1 MSDVAE
7 VTQDAVEKGQG
18 STLSTVAAVMVALT
32 ATFMALCNVKDGNVT
47 QAMAQAQT
55 KAVDQWAYY
64 QAKSTKQSMAENSA
78 DLVALQRDLSPAL
91 AKEARAALEA
101 RVADFKAKAARYEQD
116 KAAIK
121 AEAERLEKEYD
132 ILNSHDDQFDMAEAG
147 FTVAI
152 ALFGITIL
160 IQRRWMLG
168 LACGFSAFGF
178 IMGLAGFLK
187 WNLHPDW
194 LAKLLG

>member
-1 MSDVAE
+1 MSDAAD

-18 STLSTVAAVMVALT
+18 SRLSTMAAVLVALT

-47 QAMAQAQT
+47 QAMAQVQT
-55 KAVDQWAYY
+55 KAVDQWSYY
-64 QAKSTKQSMAENSA
+64 QAKSTKQAMAENSA
-78 DLVALQRDLSPAL
+78 GLVALQRDLAPTLS
-91 AKEARAALEA
+91 KEARGTLDA
-101 RVADFKAKAARYEQD
+101 RVADFKAKAAHYEEE

-132 ILNSHDDQFDMAEAG
+132 TLNTHDDQFDMAEAG

-152 ALFGITIL
+152 ALAGITIL
-160 IQRRWMLG
+160 TQRRWLLG
-168 LACGFSAFGF
+168 LAGLFSAFGF
-178 IMGLAGFLK
+178 VMGLAGFLK

>member
-7 VTQDAVEKGQG
+7 VTQEAVEKAHESRL
-18 STLSTVAAVMVALT
+18 STLAAVLVAIT

-64 QAKSTKQSMAENSA
+64 QAKSTKQAMAENSA
-78 DLVALQRDLSPAL
+78 EMLLAQQETTTLSIESR
-91 AKEARAALEA
+91 KALEA
-101 RVADFKAKAARYEQD
+101 RIRDFKAKALRYDQE

-132 ILNSHDDQFDMAEAG
+132 TLNIHDDQFDMAEAG

-152 ALFGITIL
+152 ALLGITIL
-160 IQRRWMLG
+160 TQRKWMMG
-168 LACGFSAFGF
+168 LATAFSTFGF
-178 IMGLAGFLK
+178 ILGLAGFLK

-194 LAKLLG
+194 LARLLG

>member
-7 VTQDAVEKGQG
+7 VTQEAVEKAHD
-18 STLSTVAAVMVALT
+18 STLSTVAAVLVALT

-47 QAMAQAQT
+47 QAMAQVQT
-55 KAVDQWAYY
+55 KAVDQWSYY
-64 QAKSTKQSMAENSA
+64 QAKSTKQAMAENAA
-78 DLVALQRDLSPAL
+78 DLVALQRDLAPTLSR
-91 AKEARAALEA
+91 EARGSLDSRIAE
-101 RVADFKAKAARYEQD
+101 FKAKAAKYETE

-132 ILNSHDDQFDMAEAG
+132 THNTHDDQFDMAEAG
-147 FTVAI
+147 LTVAI

-160 IQRRWMLG
+160 TQRKWMLG
-168 LACGFSAFGF
+168 LACTFSAFGCL
-178 IMGLAGFLK
+178 MGLAGFLK

-194 LAKLLG
+194 LARILG

>member
-7 VTQDAVEKGQG
+7 ITQDAVEKGQG
-18 STLSTVAAVMVALT
+18 SRLSTIAAVMVALT

-64 QAKSTKQSMAENSA
+64 QAKSTKQAMAENSA
-78 DLVALQRDLSPAL
+78 EMLVAQQEGTPGR
-91 AKEARAALEA
+91 A
-101 RVADFKAKAARYEQD
+101 RVLAPRIADFKAKATRYDQE
-116 KAAIK
+116 KGAIK
-121 AEAERLEKEYD
+121 AEAERLEKDYD
-132 ILNSHDDQFDMAEAG
+132 TLNTHDDQFDMAEAG
-147 FTVAI
+147 LTVAI

-160 IQRRWMLG
+160 TQRRWMLG
-168 LACGFSAFGF
+168 LACTFSAFGF

-194 LAKLLG
+194 LARLLG

>member
-7 VTQDAVEKGQG
+7 VTQEAVENAHG
-18 STLSTVAAVMVALT
+18 STLSTIAAVMVALT

-55 KAVDQWAYY
+55 KAVDQWSYY
-64 QAKSTKQSMAENSA
+64 QAKSTKQAMAENAA
-78 DLVALQRDLSPAL
+78 DLVALQRDLAPAL
-91 AKEARAALEA
+91 SREARGILDA
-101 RVADFKAKAARYEQD
+101 RVADFKHKAARYEEE
-116 KAAIK
+116 KGAIK
-121 AEAERLEKEYD
+121 AEAERLEKQYD
-132 ILNSHDDQFDMAEAG
+132 TLNTHDDQFDMAEAG

-160 IQRRWMLG
+160 TQRRWMLG
-168 LACGFSAFGF
+168 LACAFSLFGF
-178 IMGLAGFLK
+178 VMGLAGFLQ

-194 LAKLLG
+194 LARLLG

>member
-1 MSDVAE
+1 MSDIAE
-7 VTQDAVEKGQG
+7 STQEAVEKAHE
-18 STLSTVAAVMVALT
+18 STLSTLAAVMVALT
-32 ATFMALCNVKDGNVT
+32 ATFMALCNVKDGNVV

-55 KAVDQWAYY
+55 KAVDQWSYY

-78 DLVALQRDLSPAL
+78 DLVALQRDLAPAQ
-91 AKEARAALEA
+91 AKETRAALEA
-101 RVADFKAKAARYEQD
+101 RIADFKTKAARYEEE
-116 KAAIK
+116 KAAIR
-121 AEAERLEKEYD
+121 AEAERLEKDYD
-132 ILNSHDDQFDMAEAG
+132 TLNTHDDQFDMAEAG
-147 FTVAI
+147 LTVAI

-160 IQRRWMLG
+160 TQRRWMLG

-178 IMGLAGFLK
+178 IMGVAGFLK

>member
-7 VTQDAVEKGQG
+7 VTQEAVEKAHD

-32 ATFMALCNVKDGNVT
+32 ATFMALCNVKDGNVV

-55 KAVDQWAYY
+55 KAVDQWSYY
-64 QAKSTKQSMAENSA
+64 QAKSTKQAMAENA
-78 DLVALQRDLSPAL
+78 VELILAQRDSLPGA
-91 AKEARAALEA
+91 AKEARVALEA
-101 RVADFKAKAARYEQD
+101 RVGDLKARALRYEQE
-116 KAAIK
+116 KSTIK
-121 AEAERLEKEYD
+121 AEAERLEKEYET
-132 ILNSHDDQFDMAEAG
+132 LNTHDDQFDMAEAAL
-147 FTVAI
+147 TVAI

-160 IQRRWMLG
+160 TQRRWMLG
-168 LACGFSAFGF
+168 LACAFSALGF
-178 IMGLAGFLK
+178 VMGLAGFLK